1 MSALLVL
8 GAGGN
13 GRVIADIASDA
24 GDWDRIAVLDDHQK
38 AFEPDAHWEILGSCA
53 SLPEVASDF
62 DALVIGFGDNTLRD
76 EWFDRSRECGIEVAT
91 IIARSASV
99 SSRASLGPGTVVM
112 PQAAVNIGV
121 STGRC
126 CLVNTGATID
136 HDCRLGDA
144 VHVAPGA
151 HLAGNVEVGDRTWIG
166 IGASVRHGIS
176 IGRDVMVG
184 AGAAVV
190 LDLPDACSAMGVPAR
205 VRA

>member
-1 MSALLVL
+1 MSSLLVL

-13 GRVIADIASDA
+13 GRVIADVASDA
-24 GDWDRIAVLDDHQK
+24 GDWDRIAFLDDNLESFQP
-38 AFEPDAHWEILGSCA
+38 EAHWAILGPCSDLSKIA
-53 SLPEVASDF
+53 SEF
-62 DALVIGFGDNTLRD
+62 DALVIGFGDNALRE
-76 EWFDRSRECGIEVAT
+76 EWFDRSRECGIELAT
-91 IIARSASV
+91 IISPSASV
-99 SSRASLGPGTVVM
+99 SSRATLGPGTVVM

-121 STGRC
+121 TTGRC

-136 HDCRLGDA
+136 HDCRLGDS

-151 HLAGNVEVGDRTWIG
+151 HLAGNVGVGDRTWVG